1 LSDSVFPKD
10 ERLRRRPEF
19 TQFNSG
25 ASKLH
30 TPHFLLLWKD
40 TAPAGPRLGFTVS
53 KKVGNAVIRNSIKRR
68 LREFYRQNKPL
79 FIKADM
85 NIVAK
90 KGAEV
95 LDFHHV
101 SSELAAALGRL
112 RNRYAN

>member
-1 LSDSVFPKD
+1 LSSSVFPKG
-10 ERLRRRPEF
+10 ERLRKRPEF
-19 TQFNSG
+19 LQFNSG
-25 ASKLH
+25 ALKMH

-40 TAPAGPRLGFTVS
+40 TAGGPRLGFTVS

-79 FIKADM
+79 FIKADI